1 MRKMYLAKSHFR
13 HFETFLMLFEKNS
26 QKKKSSKTYFATLLF
41 SNKFSKALKMP
52 QNGKKCDFA
61 NYILRIFSHF

>member
-1 MRKMYLAKSHFR
+1 MKSVEEKLDFFIFYGKFLKICSKKRRKVLKHILQLYC
-13 HFETFLMLFEKNS
+13 FLTNF
-26 QKKKSSKTYFATLLF
+26 Q
-41 SNKFSKALKMP
+41 KALKMP

>member
-1 MRKMYLAKSHFR
+1 MRKMQLAKSHFR

-41 SNKFSKALKMP
+41 CTKFSKSIKNASKWQKM
-52 QNGKKCDFA
+52 
-61 NYILRIFSHF
+61 